1 MAVAEMS
8 VMTLV
13 GLERDKSAVLDAL
26 QSSAAAQLRSAKDYV
41 ITDEKSNST
50 GPVNL
55 TMRTG
60 NVSTDEIVESIDRVE
75 KAIATVTSAVDE
87 LPKNERPL
95 VEKDGFGATKEEFFG
110 LCDKKE
116 EFETLI
122 EEIESLSE
130 KRAEIKAKTAATQAE
145 IRSYEPYAFLNEP
158 FSSYS
163 GTKKAV
169 VHIGLVG
176 NDKLNAFL
184 SKCADNGYIAEVFGT
199 LKGQSTVAVM
209 ALRTDK
215 KDLEGLLSQSG
226 FTKCPFAGDTTARA
240 ETERLSEEVAALR
253 SEDERLH
260 QRLLSYVE
268 KVRDLKLYSDYLCFI
283 KEKAVADELIGK
295 TQATYLLEAYV
306 PTEAT
311 DAVKQA
317 VERASSAVYVTFE
330 KVPRSEFAPTLNK
343 NGKVVSNFEV
353 VTNMYSSPAYGALDP
368 NAVMSFFFA
377 LFMGV
382 IMADVGYGLLMIV
395 GGLVFATK
403 QRKGTSVYRMAK
415 VFAVG
420 GIFAIVFGAVFDSWL
435 GFPLLRK
442 MLGEGY
448 NAFYTAHLDQIAS
461 MTNIMGISVP
471 AILMWCLALGTAQ
484 IGVGLVLKAVQC
496 FGRGKILEGIF
507 GGLVWAIA
515 MYALIFWVYGLAT
528 GTEPLATYAMYVLV
542 GSVAIGVLT
551 AGIGERGFGIFTKTF
566 SSAYGLINYVSDIL
580 SYARLY
586 GLMLSGAQIASIFT
600 NTLAIG
606 MLFPQGVVGVIFGVI
621 LIIVGNVFNLA
632 INLLGAYI
640 HDARLQYVEF
650 FGKFYEG
657 EGELFTPFGNKF
669 THSYFES

>member
-1 MAVAEMS
+1 MAVVEMS

-26 QSSAAAQLRSAKDYV
+26 QKCAAAQLKSAKDYA
-41 ITDEKSNST
+41 ITDEKSNSAD
-50 GPVNL
+50 PVNL
-55 TMRTG
+55 TVRTE
-60 NVSTDEIVESIDRVE
+60 NVVTDAVVESIDRVE
-75 KAIATVTSAVDE
+75 KAIKTVTSAVDE
-87 LPKNERPL
+87 LPERERPT
-95 VEKDGFGATKEEFFG
+95 VAKDGFGATKEEFFG
-110 LCDKKE
+110 LSGRAE
-116 EFETLI
+116 EFDALI
-122 EEIESLSE
+122 SEIENASE
-130 KRAEIKAKTAATQAE
+130 KRTDIKGKIAAILAE
-145 IRSYEPYAFLNEP
+145 IRSYEPYAVLNEK
-158 FSSYS
+158 FSCYS
-163 GTKKAV
+163 GTKKTV
-169 VHIGLVG
+169 VFVGLIG

-184 SKCADNGYIAEVFGT
+184 AKCADNGYIAEVFGT

-209 ALRTDK
+209 ALRSDK
-215 KDLEGLLSQSG
+215 KDLESLLSQSG
-226 FTKCPFAGDTTARA
+226 FTKCSFAGDTTAQ
-240 ETERLSEEVAALR
+240 TEIQRLSDEISALKA
-253 SEDERLH
+253 EDQRLH
-260 QRLLSYVE
+260 EKLLSYVE

-283 KEKAVADELIGK
+283 KEKIVADELIGK

-311 DAVKQA
+311 NVVKET
-317 VERASSAVYVTFE
+317 VESVSSAVYVTFE
-330 KVPRSEFAPTLNK
+330 RVPRDKFAPTLNK
-343 NGKVVSNFEV
+343 NGKIVSNFEV

-382 IMADVGYGLLMIV
+382 IMADVGYGLIMIV
-395 GGLVFATK
+395 GGLIFAAK

-420 GIFAIVFGAVFDSWL
+420 GIFAIIFGAVFDSWL

-442 MLGEGY
+442 VLGEGY
-448 NAFYTAHLDQIAS
+448 NAFYTAHLDQIVS
-461 MTNIMGISVP
+461 MTNIMGVSVP

-484 IGVGLVLKAVQC
+484 IGVGLILKAVQC

-528 GTEPLATYAMYVLV
+528 GTEPLATYSMYVLV

-606 MLFPQGVVGVIFGVI
+606 MLFPQGVVGIIFGVV

-669 THSYFES
+669 THSYFEG

>member
-8 VMTLV
+8 VMTIV

-26 QSSAAAQLRSAKDYV
+26 QKCAAAQLRSAKDYF
-41 ITDEKSNST
+41 ITDEKSNSDDR
-50 GPVNL
+50 VEL
-55 TMRTG
+55 TVRTEKA
-60 NVSTDEIVESIDRVE
+60 NTDEISEKVDRVE
-75 KAIATVTSAVDE
+75 RAVHTVTSAVDE
-87 LPKNERPL
+87 LTKNERPP
-95 VEKDGFGATKEEFFG
+95 VEKDGFGATKEEFFSLSG
-110 LCDKKE
+110 KGKE
-116 EFETLI
+116 LDLLI
-122 EEIESLSE
+122 KEIENVAQS
-130 KRAEIKAKTAATQAE
+130 RAEIRSKAAATLAE
-145 IRSYEPYAFLNEP
+145 IRSYEPYAFLSEP
-158 FSSYS
+158 FSYYT
-163 GTKKAV
+163 GTKKTV
-169 VHIGLVG
+169 VFVGLVG

-199 LKGQSTVAVM
+199 LKGLSTVAVM
-209 ALRTDK
+209 ALRADK

-226 FTKCPFAGDTTARA
+226 FTRCPFSGDTTAQA
-240 ETERLSEEVAALR
+240 EIKRLSEEVATFKE
-253 SEDERLH
+253 EDKRRHE
-260 QRLLSYVE
+260 RLLSYVDR
-268 KVRDLKLYSDYLCFI
+268 VRELKLYSDYLCFL
-283 KEKAVADELIGK
+283 KEKATADELIGK
-295 TQATYLLEAYV
+295 TQSTYLLEAYV

-311 DAVKQA
+311 DLVK
-317 VERASSAVYVTFE
+317 RAAEGVSHAVYITFE

-368 NAVMSFFFA
+368 NAVMSFFFS

-395 GGLVFATK
+395 GGLLFASK
-403 QRKGTSVYRMAK
+403 KRKGTSVYRMAN

-420 GIFAIVFGAVFDSWL
+420 GIFAIIFGALFDSWL
-435 GFPLLRK
+435 GFPLFRK
-442 MLGEGY
+442 VLGEGY
-448 NAFYTAHLDQIAS
+448 NAFYTAHLDQIVS
-461 MTNIMGISVP
+461 MTDIMGISVP
-471 AILMWCLALGTAQ
+471 AILMWCLGLGTAQ
-484 IGVGLVLKAVQC
+484 IGVGLILKAVQS
-496 FGRGKILEGIF
+496 FGRGRVIEGIF

-515 MYALIFWVYGLAT
+515 MFSLILWVYGLAT
-528 GTEPLATYAMYVLV
+528 GTKPLATYSMYVLV

-551 AGIGERGFGIFTKTF
+551 AGIGEKGFGIFTKTF
-566 SSAYGLINYVSDIL
+566 SQAYGLINYVSDIL

-606 MLFPQGVVGVIFGVI
+606 MLFKQGAVGVIFGVI
-621 LIIVGNVFNLA
+621 LIVVGNVFNLA